1 MNIHARYRHPYRFA
15 TTILCLMMALAPL
28 LGVSAAP
35 RQPRYAAA
43 APVRGG
49 TLRIAFTGVM
59 DNFDPAWAFLED
71 SWYIING
78 GLFNGLYRFDRTGQP
93 QLDLAAA
100 PPTVSADRK
109 TWTFTLRRGVRF
121 SNGAEVTAD
130 DLAFSITRVLSPHLK
145 PSPSP
150 DQTTNAVFQGSQA
163 YISGKANS
171 VSGIRVLGRY
181 TIRFVLNQPLAVFPD
196 LLAESPNFVV
206 PKALVQKEGDLAFA
220 SHPVGTGPFV
230 LQSWQK
236 ATDSVVL
243 VRNPYYFR
251 TGKPYVD
258 KVVVSYNM
266 PSSLIAL
273 KVEKG
278 ELDGYGSDSEV
289 AGADAKQAR
298 GDPTY
303 QHYLVPG
310 PLTWVYWLDNDVR
323 VAPMTNP
330 RLRQAVAMAINR
342 TRLVQL
348 QGGQAEPA
356 YQLYV
361 ALDPQHDS
369 ALDQHPVYPYD
380 PTKAAALVKASGYHG
395 QPIVILYTTGGDV
408 TVPEAIQQ
416 DLQQIGLTV
425 NLRGVPSSSQQAI
438 MASTQGHNL
447 TVGSWSIDFPD
458 AYDLYSGQL
467 ACGVNG
473 TNGTSGA
480 HYCDPTADSLVSQA
494 QGLPFGAGRNALLR
508 AAQLRLLRSAAY
520 VPLYYFK
527 SIDMVSPKVGGFYY
541 QPIYG
546 WVLEDYW
553 VKR

>member
-1 MNIHARYRHPYRFA
+1 MNTRARCRHPYLCAA
-15 TTILCLMMALAPL
+15 TTLCMIAALVPT
-28 LGVSAAP
+28 LGVTAATV
-35 RQPRYAAA
+35 RHAVAG
-43 APVRGG
+43 PVRGG
-49 TLRIAFTGVM
+49 TLRMAFTGVM

-78 GLFNGLYRFDRTGQP
+78 GMFNGLYRFDRTGQP

-100 PPTVSADRK
+100 PPTVSANRK
-109 TWTFTLRRGVRF
+109 SWTFTLRRGVRF

-130 DLAFSITRVLSPHLK
+130 DLAFSITRVLNPYLK

-150 DQTTNAVFQGSQA
+150 DQTTDAVFQGSQA
-163 YISGKANS
+163 YISGKATR
-171 VSGIRVLGRY
+171 VSGIQVLDRY
-181 TIRFVLNQPLAVFPD
+181 TIRFRLIQPLAVFPD

-206 PKALVQKEGDLAFA
+206 PKALVVKEGDLAFA
-220 SHPVGTGPFV
+220 SHPVGTGPFM

-236 ATDSVVL
+236 ATDTVVL
-243 VRNPYYFR
+243 LRNPYYFR

-273 KVEKG
+273 KIEKG
-278 ELDGYGSDSEV
+278 ELDGYGSDSQV
-289 AGADAKQAR
+289 AGADVKQAR
-298 GDPTY
+298 SDPTY
-303 QHYLVPG
+303 RHYLVPG
-310 PLTWVYWLDNDVR
+310 PLTWIYWLDNDVR
-323 VAPMTNP
+323 VTPMTNP
-330 RLRQAVAMAINR
+330 QLRQAVAMAINR

-356 YQLYV
+356 FQLYV
-361 ALDPQHDS
+361 ALDPQHD
-369 ALDQHPVYPYD
+369 ATLDRHPIYSYNPQ
-380 PTKAAALVKASGYHG
+380 KAAALVKASGYHG
-395 QPIVILYTTGGDV
+395 QPIVILYTTGRDV
-408 TVPEAIQQ
+408 TAPEAIQQ

-425 NLRGVPSSSQQAI
+425 SLRGVAGASAQAI
-438 MASTQGHNL
+438 MASTHGHNL

-458 AYDLYSGQL
+458 AYDLYSGQF

-473 TNGTSGA
+473 PTGTSGA
-480 HYCDPTADSLVSQA
+480 HYCDPTADSLVNKA
-494 QGLPFGAGRNALLR
+494 QGLPFGAGRDALLR
-508 AAQLRLLRSAAY
+508 VAQLRLLRSAAY